1 MQEICSSWPA
11 ALDLVR
17 RPSGGLAVCYC
28 VILLYNQMLIRRL
41 GSLDSVFL
49 TGCVASQPPGRWAS
63 RLPRH
68 LANTW
73 DTSHVPH
80 HCPMRRSSEPQRT
93 RRVLPRC
100 LWRFSAS
107 VHLFIPFALPFLFFF
122 WFPLKTATQSEGS
135 QILRCVVW
143 DDTRNPWCGDEKSF
157 SFTCGDHVC
166 RQFICSMHKSSLYN
180 CFASST
186 GPFYNMTPEE
196 RIDADNRSVYVG
208 NVRLV
213 YLSFLHIE
221 HVFVFVTH
229 LIWHTD
235 TNPR

>member
-122 WFPLKTATQSEGS
+122 LVPPQNSNTIRGEPDSEMCR
-135 QILRCVVW
+135 LRW
-143 DDTRNPWCGDEKSF
+143 YKKSMMWRWKIF
-157 SFTCGDHVC
+157 F
-166 RQFICSMHKSSLYN
+166 F
-180 CFASST
+180 
-186 GPFYNMTPEE
+186 
-196 RIDADNRSVYVG
+196 
-208 NVRLV
+208 
-213 YLSFLHIE
+213 
-221 HVFVFVTH
+221 H
-229 LIWHTD
+229 LWW
-235 TNPR
+235 PRV